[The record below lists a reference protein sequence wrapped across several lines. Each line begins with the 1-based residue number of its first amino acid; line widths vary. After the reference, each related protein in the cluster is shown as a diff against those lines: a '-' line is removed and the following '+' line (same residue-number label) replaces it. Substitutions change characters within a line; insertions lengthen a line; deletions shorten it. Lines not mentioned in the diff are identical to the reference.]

1 MSWENILKT
10 EKVWVLSEEDGNDSR
25 PIAVFKSEEALNQ
38 YLLKEHGENWPDRE
52 NKTENDILDEIF
64 MTYDY
69 GIDEVGLKG

>member
-10 EKVWVLSEEDGNDSR
+10 EKVWVLSEEDNYGSR

-38 YLLKEHGENWPDRE
+38 YLLKEHGENWPNRK
-52 NKTENDILDEIF
+52 NMTEEDILNDIF

-69 GIDEVGLKG
+69 GVDKVGLKG